1 MKIAGIVCEYNPF
14 HNGHKYQI
22 DTLRSSGAECIVCVM
37 SGNYVQR
44 GEPAMLDKYTRAEM
58 AITCGADV
66 VLELPFPYSCLSA
79 EQFARAGV
87 YVLDAVGVDAIS
99 FGSECG
105 DIDKLTQAARIIS
118 SEEFS
123 EKFSILQKSN
133 SGSAAAFFEAYEQVS
148 GQAADFKSN
157 DLLGISY
164 IRAINEFESQIK
176 PFVIKRVGGG
186 YTDTAIE
193 SSMPS
198 AMAIRGLVNGGELDS
213 AALESIMPSE
223 AAKALV
229 SAFENNTAPVT
240 ESLLFPYIQSFFR
253 LHSPE
258 EINNRATSLCA
269 GESILDD
276 GDGICNRI
284 CACAMQSTT
293 SEEFYKNLFNSRYTD
308 TRIKRV
314 ILYSLFGVSDVFRSS
329 LPEYTTLLGANA
341 RGREYLSCI
350 RKNAKINIVTK
361 PSDAPDGLQTKL
373 SRRADS
379 LYTLLMPEAQKS
391 DYFIKKSPFII

>member
-14 HNGHKYQI
+14 HNGHKHQI
-22 DTLRSSGAECIVCVM
+22 DTLRKSGAECIVCVM

-58 AITCGADV
+58 AVRCGADL
-66 VLELPFPYSCLSA
+66 VLELPFPYSSLSA

-87 YVLDAVGVDAIS
+87 YILCSVGVDTLS

-105 DIDKLTQAARIIS
+105 DVDKLTQAAEIIS
-118 SEEFS
+118 SEDFR
-123 EKFSILQKSN
+123 EKFSLLQKN
-133 SGSAAAFFEAYEQVS
+133 GTPSASAFFDAYEQVS

-164 IRAINEFESQIK
+164 IRAINGFQSQIK
-176 PFVIKRVGGG
+176 PFVIKRLGGG
-186 YTDTAIE
+186 YNDVSVDNA
-193 SSMPS
+193 MPS
-198 AMAIRGLVNGGELDS
+198 AMAIRGLVNSGEINQK
-213 AALESIMPSE
+213 ALENIMPAD
-223 AAKALV
+223 AANTLL
-229 SAFENNTAPVT
+229 SAFESNTAPVT
-240 ESLLFPYIQSFFR
+240 EAALFPYIQSFFR
-253 LHSPE
+253 LHSTN
-258 EINNRATSLCA
+258 EIKSRAISLCG

-284 CACAMQSTT
+284 CAAAMQSKTA
-293 SEEFYKNLFNSRYTD
+293 EEFYKNLFNSRYTD

-329 LPEYTTLLGANA
+329 LPEYTTLLGASSC
-341 RGREYLSCI
+341 GREHLSSI

-361 PSDAPDGLQTKL
+361 PSDSPDGVQSEL

-379 LYTLLMPEAQKS
+379 LYTLLMPQAQKS

>member
-22 DTLRSSGAECIVCVM
+22 DTLRASGAECIVCVM

-44 GEPAMLDKYTRAEM
+44 GEPALLDKYTRAEM
-58 AITCGADV
+58 AISCGADV
-66 VLELPFPYSCLSA
+66 VLELPFPHSCLSA

-87 YVLDAVGVDAIS
+87 YILDAVGVDTLS

-105 DIDKLTQAARIIS
+105 DVDKLSQAANIIS
-118 SEEFS
+118 SGEFA
-123 EKFSILQKSN
+123 EKFSMLQKTS

-148 GQAADFKSN
+148 GQSANFKSN

-176 PFVIKRVGGG
+176 PFVIKRIGGG
-186 YTDTAIE
+186 YTDMAVE
-193 SSMPS
+193 GSMPS
-198 AMAIRGLVNGGELDS
+198 AMAIRGLVNGGGIDRG
-213 AALESIMPSE
+213 ALESIMPY
-223 AAKALV
+223 KATKRLI
-229 SAFENNTAPVT
+229 SAFESDTAPVT
-240 ESLLFPYIQSFFR
+240 ESALFPYIQSFFR

-258 EINNRATSLCA
+258 EIKSRAIALCG
-269 GESILDD
+269 GEGILDD

-293 SEEFYKNLFNSRYTD
+293 AEEFYKNLFNSRYTD

-314 ILYSLFGVSDVFRSS
+314 ILYSLFGVSDIFRNS
-329 LPEYTTLLGANA
+329 LPEYTTLLGADSC
-341 RGREYLSCI
+341 GREYLSSI
-350 RKNAKINIVTK
+350 RKNAKISIVTK
-361 PSDAPDGLQTKL
+361 PSDVPSCTQTEL
-373 SRRADS
+373 SHRADS
-379 LYTLLMPEAQKS
+379 LYTLLMPNKQKS

>member
-1 MKIAGIVCEYNPF
+1 MKNLGIVCEYNPF

-22 DTLRSSGAECIVCVM
+22 DTLRESGAECIVCVM

-44 GEPAMLDKYTRAEM
+44 GEPAMFDKYTRAEA
-58 AITCGADV
+58 AISCGADV

-87 YVLDAVGVDAIS
+87 YILDAVGVDTLS

-105 DIDKLTQAARIIS
+105 DADKLSHAAEIIS
-118 SEEFS
+118 GNEFQ
-123 EKFSILQKSN
+123 EKFSLLQKTA
-133 SGSAAAFFEAYEQVS
+133 SGTASAFFEAYEQVS
-148 GQAADFKSN
+148 GQTADFKSN

-164 IRAINEFESQIK
+164 IRAINEFKSQIS
-176 PFVIKRVGGG
+176 PFVIKRLGGG
-186 YTDTAIE
+186 YTDTSIT
-193 SSMPS
+193 SPLPS
-198 AMAIRGLVNGGELDS
+198 AMAIRELLNNQECNREILS
-213 AALESIMPSE
+213 AFMPSE
-223 AAKALV
+223 AANTLI
-229 SAFENNTAPVT
+229 SAYEHSSAPVT

-258 EINNRATSLCA
+258 EIKKRAAMLCG

-293 SEEFYKNLFNSRYTD
+293 AEEFYKNLFNSRYTD

-314 ILYSLFGVSDVFRSS
+314 ILYSLFGVSDSFRSS
-329 LPEYTTLLGANA
+329 LPEYTTLLGASSC
-341 RGREYLSCI
+341 GREYLSSI
-350 RKNAKINIVTK
+350 RKNAKISIVTK
-361 PSDAPDGLQTKL
+361 PSDAPDEVLTEL

-379 LYTLLMPEAQKS
+379 LYTLIMPKKQKS

>member
-22 DTLRSSGAECIVCVM
+22 DTLRASGAECIVCVM

-58 AITCGADV
+58 AIKCGADI

-87 YVLDAVGVDAIS
+87 YILDAVGVDTLS

-105 DIDKLTQAARIIS
+105 NIDKLAHAAKIIS
-118 SEEFS
+118 SEEFKG
-123 EKFSILQKSN
+123 KFSLLQKSN

-164 IRAINEFESQIK
+164 IRAINEFESKIT

-186 YTDTAIE
+186 YTDVSVDCA
-193 SSMPS
+193 MPS
-198 AMAIRGLVNGGELDS
+198 AMAIRGLINNGEIDQK
-213 AALESIMPSE
+213 ALENIMPSKATE
-223 AAKALV
+223 ALAA
-229 SAFENNTAPVT
+229 AFASNTAPVT
-240 ESLLFPYIQSFFR
+240 EDVLFPYIQSFFR
-253 LHSPE
+253 LHSPD
-258 EINNRATSLCA
+258 EIKSRATSLCC
-269 GESILDD
+269 GDSILDD

-284 CACAMQSTT
+284 CGSAMQSKNA
-293 SEEFYKNLFNSRYTD
+293 EEFYKNLFNSRYTD

-314 ILYSLFGVSDVFRSS
+314 ILYSLLGVSDVFRNS

-341 RGREYLSCI
+341 CGREYLSSI

-373 SRRADS
+373 SHRADS
-379 LYTLLMPEAQKS
+379 LYTLLMPEVQKG

>member
-22 DTLRSSGAECIVCVM
+22 DTLRASGAECIVCVM

-58 AITCGADV
+58 AINCGADI
-66 VLELPFPYSCLSA
+66 VLELPFPYCCLSA

-87 YVLDAVGVDAIS
+87 YILDAVGVDTLS

-105 DIDKLTQAARIIS
+105 DVDKLTQAAKIIS
-118 SEEFS
+118 SEEFK
-123 EKFSILQKSN
+123 EKFSLLQKSN
-133 SGSAAAFFEAYEQVS
+133 SGSAAAFFEAYGQVS
-148 GQAADFKSN
+148 GQTADFKSN

-164 IRAINEFESQIK
+164 IRAMNEFESQIK
-176 PFVIKRVGGG
+176 PFVIKRLGGG
-186 YTDTAIE
+186 YTDMSVAG
-193 SSMPS
+193 SMPS
-198 AMAIRGLVNGGELDS
+198 AMAIRGLVGDGKLDRDV
-213 AALESIMPSE
+213 LENIMPAD
-223 AAKALV
+223 AASTLL
-229 SAFENNTAPVT
+229 SAFESNTAPVT
-240 ESLLFPYIQSFFR
+240 DDVLFPYIQSFFR
-253 LHSPE
+253 LHSPD
-258 EINNRATSLCA
+258 EIKSRATSLCG

-284 CACAMQSTT
+284 CAAAMQSKNA
-293 SEEFYKNLFNSRYTD
+293 EEFYKNLFNSRYTD

-314 ILYSLFGVSDVFRSS
+314 ILYSLFGISDVFRSS
-329 LPEYTTLLGANA
+329 LPEYTTLLGAGS
-341 RGREYLSCI
+341 RGREYLSSI

-361 PSDAPDGLQTKL
+361 PSDSPDGVQSEL

-379 LYTLLMPEAQKS
+379 LYTLLMPQTQKS